1 MSDFL
6 MPIYP
11 DGSIE
16 EISTSGTSSAVSLD
30 SYLTFVTTTTNADV
44 ATVPDGTKVG
54 QVKKIFVTE
63 KSGGAGDSL
72 TLTANNSDFANIVFD
87 TVGDRVTLMW
97 VNSDT
102 DDQKRYWRVIES
114 DSLLSSG
121 LTPVITI

>member
-11 DGSIE
+11 DGAIE

-63 KSGGAGDSL
+63 KTGGGDSL

-87 TVGDRVTLMW
+87 AVGDRVTLMW

-102 DDQKRYWRVIES
+102 DDQNRYWRVVES

-121 LTPVITI
+121 ATPIISA

>member
-1 MSDFL
+1 

-63 KSGGAGDSL
+63 KTGGGDSL

-87 TVGDRVTLMW
+87 AVGDRVTLMW

-102 DDQKRYWRVIES
+102 DDQNRYWRVIES

-121 LTPVITI
+121 ATPIISA